1 MLRRRGHYD
10 IDVLSTVLTLG
21 TVGTLMYMQML
32 HLQLPSPNQL
42 IQGIKRT
49 EYKPFVYVYVL
60 LCKGVKNVEE
70 DNAI

>member
-21 TVGTLMYMQML
+21 TVGTLMQML

-70 DNAI
+70 DNTI